1 MCGDD
6 YVGCDFAYW
15 RKESYSP
22 APKETMKPVTEEG
35 SHCVTGEG
43 REEYKGG
50 DEVRGAVVR
59 FNLEKI

>member
-6 YVGCDFAYW
+6 YIGCDFACW
-15 RKESYSP
+15 SKESYSP
-22 APKETMKPVTEEG
+22 AAREAVKSVTEE
-35 SHCVTGEG
+35 SSQCVTRER

-50 DEVRGAVVR
+50 NKVRGAVVR

>member
-6 YVGCDFAYW
+6 YIGCDFAYW
-15 RKESYSP
+15 SKESYSP
-22 APKETMKPVTEEG
+22 AAREAVKSVTEE
-35 SHCVTGEG
+35 SSQCVTRER

-50 DEVRGAVVR
+50 NKIRGAVVR